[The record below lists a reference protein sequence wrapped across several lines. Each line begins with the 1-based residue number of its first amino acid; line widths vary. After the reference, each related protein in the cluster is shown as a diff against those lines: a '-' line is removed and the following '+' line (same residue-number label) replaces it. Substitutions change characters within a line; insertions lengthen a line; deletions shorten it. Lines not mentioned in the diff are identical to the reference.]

1 MEYRIGMSA
10 DFSKTISEC
19 DVYNYAGII
28 GDFNPLH
35 FNEIKAKEFLFGKRI
50 AHGMLTASFLSTV
63 IASEMPGPGT
73 IYMEQNARFVRPVFI
88 DDTITAHVEILE
100 LMEKKKCKL
109 KTVVLNQ
116 NNEIV
121 VDGYAIDKLPE

>member
-1 MEYRIGMSA
+1 
-10 DFSKTISEC
+10 
-19 DVYNYAGII
+19 
-28 GDFNPLH
+28 
-35 FNEIKAKEFLFGKRI
+35 
-50 AHGMLTASFLSTV
+50 MLTASFLSTV

-121 VDGYAIDKLPE
+121 VDGYAIVKLPE